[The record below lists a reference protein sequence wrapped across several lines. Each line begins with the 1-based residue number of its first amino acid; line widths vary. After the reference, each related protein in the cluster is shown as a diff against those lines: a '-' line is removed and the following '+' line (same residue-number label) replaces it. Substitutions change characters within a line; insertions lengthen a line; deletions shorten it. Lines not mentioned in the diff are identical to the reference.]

1 MGFFARLSNM
11 FTGFLNLFIG
21 KIEEKNPE
29 AVYEA
34 AIQERI
40 KTYHGLKK
48 SISNIIFIRNKTE
61 KLFK

>member
-11 FTGFLNLFIG
+11 ITGFLICLW
-21 KIEEKNPE
+21 KIRRKNPA

-48 SISNIIFIRNKTE
+48 SISNVFFAI
-61 KLFK
+61 KLKMS